1 MILKINSKKNIEKLK
16 KDAEKFGIPLTSL
29 EDDLIIFYYNQIP
42 LKEIPHLLTDL
53 IKCGVQILDLLS
65 SDDSKKHQEQHGYYT
80 YHCTRNEPRR
90 SKAQLYLMDS
100 MFK

>member
-53 IKCGVQILDLLS
+53 IKVWRA
-65 SDDSKKHQEQHGYYT
+65 DS
-80 YHCTRNEPRR
+80 
-90 SKAQLYLMDS
+90 
-100 MFK
+100 